1 MITPNKPFLMGC
13 DTKSNEIILLCLSSI
28 QRLITHKILNEAA
41 SGNIVSILWQLMDAQ
56 VKSLLCFYLTKVKFL
71 EKLKKEGMSGVLNRA
86 H

>member
-56 VKSLLCFYLTKVKFL
+56 VKSLLCFYLAKLIFL

>member
-1 MITPNKPFLMGC
+1 MGC

-56 VKSLLCFYLTKVKFL
+56 VKSLLCFYFPKLKFL

>member
-1 MITPNKPFLMGC
+1 MGC

-56 VKSLLCFYLTKVKFL
+56 VGNLEEYKLSTIKFL
-71 EKLKKEGMSGVLNRA
+71 EKLKKEGKSRVLYGCSESLIF
-86 H
+86 

>member
-1 MITPNKPFLMGC
+1 MGC

>member
-1 MITPNKPFLMGC
+1 MGC

-56 VKSLLCFYLTKVKFL
+56 VKKSIRLLFSKIKIFRKT
-71 EKLKKEGMSGVLNRA
+71 
-86 H
+86 